1 MKSAVLITFG
11 LVLAS
16 MLIAS
21 EAAAQGCKEGCAPC
35 VVGGKKGTRCCENG
49 KLSACIPDLDREGGP
64 RFAAAR
70 SGTFAPHRPRP
81 VGTASARYRTRHRP
95 PELPEAQETCRLT
108 SSGAQPIPMDF
119 RLTRIGVAAPTRH
132 CS

>member
-35 VVGGKKGTRCCENG
+35 VVGRKKGTRCCENG
-49 KLSACIPDLDREGGP
+49 KLSACIPDLDQEGGP

-70 SGTFAPHRPRP
+70 SAGLAKSVRIAIVCPVASRGLRIVTGLAGT
-81 VGTASARYRTRHRP
+81 
-95 PELPEAQETCRLT
+95 
-108 SSGAQPIPMDF
+108 
-119 RLTRIGVAAPTRH
+119 
-132 CS
+132 